1 MDLGIVVALYL
12 VGLGLIVAETMLP
25 GAVMGV
31 IGLALMATSV
41 FFGFRH
47 HWAIGTAQ
55 LAVALGVTPLCFYVA
70 LRRLTLKA
78 ALEGGI
84 PLARDGADALGREGV
99 AQTDLRPAGIV
110 LIDGIDG
117 NKVDVVTSG
126 EPVEKGR
133 RVRVV
138 QVEGNRIVVRAV

>member
-12 VGLGLIVAETMLP
+12 TGLGMIVAETMLP
-25 GAVMGV
+25 GITIGV

-41 FFGFRH
+41 YFGFRH
-47 HWAIGTAQ
+47 HWAIGTTQ

-70 LRRLTLKA
+70 LRKLTLKA
-78 ALEGGI
+78 SLEGGV
-84 PLARDGADALGREGV
+84 PSARDGSDALGREGE

-110 LIDGIDG
+110 LIDGKKI
-117 NKVDVVTSG
+117 DVVTSG
-126 EPVEKGR
+126 EPVDKGR

-138 QVEGNRIVVRAV
+138 QVEGNRIVVRAI